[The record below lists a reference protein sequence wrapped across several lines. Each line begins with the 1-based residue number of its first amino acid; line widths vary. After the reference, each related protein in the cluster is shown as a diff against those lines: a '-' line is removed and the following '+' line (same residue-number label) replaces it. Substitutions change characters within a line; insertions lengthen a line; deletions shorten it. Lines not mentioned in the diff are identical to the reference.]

1 MNRGKFS
8 QRRFWENSLNPA
20 ETLANRGILVFGAFC
35 ALEHLT
41 TVRSLRNFVRFL
53 VAVQLLPALESGEET
68 LVGGQAV
75 LEGVMMRSPH
85 AWAIACRK
93 PSGEVV
99 TMSEPLARPSEK
111 HKWMAWPIVRGV
123 MTLGYAMSL
132 GYRALRFSANV
143 AIEEVMQSDK
153 EHVETAASAVPPKL
167 APSASSGQALSLP
180 NGRSEAEA
188 TDASKSKSREKAAAI
203 SGWLAAVNVII
214 SLAFFIFMYKYLP
227 LLAATELKKANPA
240 LGGQIVFNLV
250 DGAIRLLLFLLF
262 IWGVS
267 LFPDIRRVYQYHG
280 AEHKTVFAFE
290 NGDPL
295 ETSRGAE
302 IFHVPSALRHQLSDD
317 GDADLDRLLHAGS
330 VHHVLGAFRI
340 AHRAAAR
347 DRRSVLRNHPLRRQA
362 SRLALRPDDRS
373 RPLAA
378 THHDPAAVGRNGPMR
393 HHRARSGHGPGKR
406 TRRRIGDCLGF
417 PTRETVVGRL
427 SLVVGLSAT
436 QHYSCLREVSTC
448 QHLSRICEFGKKR

>member
-1 MNRGKFS
+1 
-8 QRRFWENSLNPA
+8 
-20 ETLANRGILVFGAFC
+20 
-35 ALEHLT
+35 
-41 TVRSLRNFVRFL
+41 VRSLRNFVRFL

-99 TMSEPLARPSEK
+99 TMSEPLERPSER

-143 AIEEVMQSDK
+143 AIEDVMQNEK
-153 EHVETAASAVPPKL
+153 TPVETAASAVPPK
-167 APSASSGQALSLP
+167 
-180 NGRSEAEA
+180 RSEAESISA
-188 TDASKSKSREKAAAI
+188 DSSRTQTREKAAAI
-203 SGWLAAVNVII
+203 SGWLAAVNIVI

-240 LGGQIVFNLV
+240 LGGQIMFNLV
-250 DGAIRLLLFLLF
+250 DGAVRLILFLLF

-267 LFPDIRRVYQYHG
+267 LFPDIRRVYEYHG

-295 ETSRGAE
+295 ETPAVQKYST
-302 IFHVPSALRHQLSDD
+302 FHPRCGTSFLMTVMLISIGFYMLVPFTTFWARFAS
-317 GDADLDRLLHAGS
+317 
-330 VHHVLGAFRI
+330 RI
-340 AHRAAAR
+340 ALLPVIAGVSYEIIRFAAKHRGSLFALMTAPGLWLQR
-347 DRRSVLRNHPLRRQA
+347 ITTKPPSDEQA
-362 SRLALRPDDRS
+362 QCAIVALDHAMA
-373 RPLAA
+373 LEKE
-378 THHDPAAVGRNGPMR
+378 
-393 HHRARSGHGPGKR
+393 HGG
-406 TRRRIGDCLGF
+406 
-417 PTRETVVGRL
+417 E
-427 SLVVGLSAT
+427 LVIA
-436 QHYSCLREVSTC
+436 
-448 QHLSRICEFGKKR
+448 